1 MANFCVNYLI
11 ILSSFGIAFFSILG
25 IMIFF
30 KSEALGINENN
41 LTKNTLKV
49 GITALVYFFK

>member
-49 GITALVYFFK
+49 GITALVLFYK